1 MRNFIAL
8 LGSRGTN
15 LEGIRLA
22 SIGPVTS
29 STLRELGLRVDIEA
43 KEFTI
48 PGLIEAILLAMVKR
62 DPKQG

>member
-1 MRNFIAL
+1 
-8 LGSRGTN
+8 
-15 LEGIRLA
+15 
-22 SIGPVTS
+22 
-29 STLRELGLRVDIEA
+29 VDIEA